1 MDYKSKRWR
10 RKRMRILRRD
20 GFRCRECGRYGLAVD
35 ATTVHHAWPA
45 EDFPELEWEDWNLIS
60 LCSGCHGAMHDRVSG
75 ALTDLGLSWR
85 RRVSPPPPPPSLTP
99 QGYQRAGLFPTA
111 GKLDRGVNRNAEHDA
126 GTWRARVAPANNAP
140 ARQDQREAI
149 IWAGR
154 L

>member
-10 RKRMRILRRD
+10 RKRMHILRRD

-85 RRVSPPPPPPSLTP
+85 RRVSPPPPPPSLSP
-99 QGYQRAGLFPTA
+99 PRVPKG
-111 GKLDRGVNRNAEHDA
+111 
-126 GTWRARVAPANNAP
+126 GTFS
-140 ARQDQREAI
+140 DGGET
-149 IWAGR
+149 
-154 L
+154 

>member
-60 LCSGCHGAMHDRVSG
+60 LCNGCHGAMHDRVSG

-111 GKLDRGVNRNAEHDA
+111 GKLDRG
-126 GTWRARVAPANNAP
+126 
-140 ARQDQREAI
+140 
-149 IWAGR
+149 
-154 L
+154 